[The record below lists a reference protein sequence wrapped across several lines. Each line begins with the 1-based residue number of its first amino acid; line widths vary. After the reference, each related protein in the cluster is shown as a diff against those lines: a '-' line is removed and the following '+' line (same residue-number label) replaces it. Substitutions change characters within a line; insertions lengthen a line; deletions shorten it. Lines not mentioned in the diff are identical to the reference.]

1 MAYAFSRH
9 IFGPLLRRRIASAEG
24 LGTIPKSGPALF
36 VANHVGLQDPILLM
50 TAVILATGGRKVHA
64 ITKWKIFETWPLHPW
79 LETIPLA
86 ADPQQ
91 TLHLAQQYLEAGEL
105 VLIYPEAKVNP
116 LPTIA
121 KVKTG
126 AARLALQTKV
136 PVFPVGLQRTTPPA
150 QTERE
155 HFQDM
160 FFGKVRIAIG
170 SAINLQEFH
179 NRTIDRPL
187 LDTVM
192 RAIMTPVATL
202 ASKTYVG

>member
-1 MAYAFSRH
+1 MAYTFSRPL
-9 IFGPLLRRRIASAEG
+9 FGPLLRRRIASAEG
-24 LGTIPKSGPALF
+24 LDFIPKAGPALL

-50 TAVILATGGRKVHA
+50 TAVIMATGGRKLHA

-79 LETIPLA
+79 LETIPLT

-91 TLHLAQQYLEAGEL
+91 TLHLAQRYLEAGEL

-116 LPTIA
+116 LSTIV

-126 AARLALQTKV
+126 AARLALQTQV

-150 QTERE
+150 QSEYQ
-155 HFQDM
+155 HFRDM
-160 FFGKVRIAIG
+160 LFGRVRIAVG
-170 SAINLQEFH
+170 SAINLQELY
-179 NRTIDRPL
+179 NRPIDRPL
-187 LDTVM
+187 LDMVM

-202 ASKTYVG
+202 AGKTYVG